1 MPKNK
6 RQEIREKVRSCLSS
20 LLLDRGNLIE
30 RLEVLDVLEEHLDAV
45 RKSLIQ
51 NFGNDSGNDNDD
63 GGGKAS

>member
-30 RLEVLDVLEEHLDAV
+30 MLEVLDVLEEHLDAV